1 MIISKFSIF
10 EQGYIILGFDFMH
23 IMKQDRQN
31 NAVLTLQSI
40 LLFETD
46 NNNSCFIIHVI

>member
-1 MIISKFSIF
+1 MIISNLVDSNK
-10 EQGYIILGFDFMH
+10 GYIILGFDFMH

-46 NNNSCFIIHVI
+46 NNNSCFIIYVI